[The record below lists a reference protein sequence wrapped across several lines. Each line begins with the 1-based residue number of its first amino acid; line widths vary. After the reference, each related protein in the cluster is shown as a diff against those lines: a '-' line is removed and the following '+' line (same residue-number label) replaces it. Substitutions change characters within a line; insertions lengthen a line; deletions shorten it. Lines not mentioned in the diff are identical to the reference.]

1 MDSGGLELALVF
13 LLAAVLAVPL
23 FKRFGFGAI
32 LAYLATGVL
41 LGPHE
46 LALVRDPTRVF
57 ESPRLSWRPV
67 GLS

>member
-41 LGPHE
+41 LGPH
-46 LALVRDPTRVF
+46 
-57 ESPRLSWRPV
+57 
-67 GLS
+67 